1 MTVSHG
7 KEAVDFYK
15 QAFKASLVNSFD
27 ISEGKISAVLEI
39 HGATFYVGDEE
50 PKNGNYAPGKMNN
63 NPVRIIL
70 ETQDADAL
78 FVNAMN
84 LGAQPICPMTTED
97 DWRIG
102 KLMDPFGHIWELGY
116 PLNP

>member
-7 KEAVDFYK
+7 KDAVEFYK
-15 QAFKASLVNSFD
+15 AAFKANILNFFE

-39 HGATFYVGDEE
+39 QGATFYVGHEE
-50 PKNGNYAPGKMNN
+50 PENGNYAPGKQNN
-63 NPVRIIL
+63 NSIRIIL

-78 FVNAMN
+78 FVNAVN
-84 LGAQPICPMTTED
+84 LGAQPICAMTTEE